1 MNLENGEDVVL
12 VDAYNLIYRAFH
24 GNKNPLTNSAGIPTN
39 AILTVSRML
48 KNLPKSFSN
57 LTFAVAVFDGGG
69 GTNFR
74 KELDEDYKA
83 NRAEMPEDLK
93 IQMPYIK
100 RAFELLG
107 WPILQAPNVEAD
119 DVLGTLALRASK
131 KGYNTYI
138 ISGDK
143 DFRQI
148 VNDNL
153 HVIDTMNDICYDRE
167 TVKEKMGVYPEN
179 VPAWLALVGDD
190 SDNVLGVEKIGKGT
204 APKLLNQYGN
214 LQGVIDNKDE
224 IKGKVGENL
233 REAIAN
239 GQLQKSVE
247 LVTLKTDVE
256 IEFTRKTITPKP
268 VNVSEWNAFCDELD
282 MKTLKIFEKK
292 PMP

>member
-1 MNLENGEDVVL
+1 MNLENGQDVLL
-12 VDAYNLIYRAFH
+12 VDAYNLIYRAYH
-24 GNKNPLTNSAGIPTN
+24 GNQNKLTNDQGIPTN

-48 KNLPKSFSN
+48 LKLPKNFSN

-83 NRAEMPEDLK
+83 NRKDMPDDLK
-93 IQMPYIK
+93 IQMPYIR

-107 WPILQAPNVEAD
+107 WPIIQAPNVEAD
-119 DVLGTLALRASK
+119 DVLGTMAVRAAK

-148 VNDNL
+148 VSDNL
-153 HVIDTMNDICYDRE
+153 HVIDTMHDICYDRE

-190 SDNVLGVEKIGKGT
+190 SDNVKGVDKVGKGT
-204 APKLLNQYGN
+204 APKLLEQYGS
-214 LQGVIDNKDE
+214 LQGIIDNQNE

-233 REAIAN
+233 RTAIAN
-239 GQLQKSVE
+239 GQLQKSLD

-256 IEFTRKTITPKP
+256 VEFTRNTITHKGI
-268 VNVSEWNAFCDELD
+268 NVEAWNLFCDSLN
-282 MKTLKIFEKK
+282 MKSLKVADKN
-292 PMP
+292 PTP